1 MKSSRQSAI
10 LEIIETQN
18 IETQDDIARQLLER
32 GFKVTQ
38 ATISRDIKELHLIKV
53 QSEVG
58 VYKYV
63 VNESDGVLN
72 TEKMMRVFRETVSG
86 VCSAGN
92 NLIIVTTMNGSA
104 GAAAEVIDNM
114 NVEGIV
120 GSIAGDNTIF
130 IAVKDG
136 MSEMIAQKLKQAS
149 KK

>member
-1 MKSSRQSAI
+1 M
-10 LEIIETQN
+10 
-18 IETQDDIARQLLER
+18 
-32 GFKVTQ
+32 
-38 ATISRDIKELHLIKV
+38 
-53 QSEVG
+53 
-58 VYKYV
+58 
-63 VNESDGVLN
+63 
-72 TEKMMRVFRETVSG
+72 SG

-104 GAAAEVIDNM
+104 GAAAEVVDNM
-114 NVEGIV
+114 NVEGIL

>member
-18 IETQDDIARQLLER
+18 IETQDDIARELLER

-104 GAAAEVIDNM
+104 GAAAEVVDNM
-114 NVEGIV
+114 NVEGIL